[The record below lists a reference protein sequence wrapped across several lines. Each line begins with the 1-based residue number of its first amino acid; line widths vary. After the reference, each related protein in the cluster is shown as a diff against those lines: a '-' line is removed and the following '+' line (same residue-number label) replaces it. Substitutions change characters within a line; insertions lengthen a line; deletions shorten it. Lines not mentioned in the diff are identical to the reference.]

1 MYPSEYDAF
10 GPWIYE
16 ITEAHPLPAL
26 FAPYVR
32 SEETPLMLF
41 KIPRDIE
48 RRRATPDMDLYD
60 YVVGAY
66 EERLL
71 ILKRVEHTVELS
83 LIHI

>member
-32 SEETPLMLF
+32 S
-41 KIPRDIE
+41 
-48 RRRATPDMDLYD
+48 
-60 YVVGAY
+60 
-66 EERLL
+66 
-71 ILKRVEHTVELS
+71 
-83 LIHI
+83 